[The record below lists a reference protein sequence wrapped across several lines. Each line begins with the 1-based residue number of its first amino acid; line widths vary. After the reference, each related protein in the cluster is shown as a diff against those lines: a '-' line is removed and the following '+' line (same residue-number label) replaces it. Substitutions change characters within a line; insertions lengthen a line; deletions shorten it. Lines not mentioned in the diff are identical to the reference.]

1 MRKRSVRSLKRKLF
15 TSVLLFLVIPIVLYI
30 GYFLLE
36 EKQYNFISMSI
47 VVIACIPFFIR
58 FEKRKTDAKEM
69 MIIAVMA
76 ALAVVGRAAFI
87 WLPAFKPVTA
97 ITAITGFKLG
107 PEAGFL
113 TGALSA
119 ICSNILFG
127 QGPWTPFQMFTWGT
141 IGFIA
146 GLLGRKRW
154 MMKKI
159 PLILFGIFTGV
170 LFSFMMDIW
179 TTLSYENGFSWS
191 RYLQASITALPYT
204 CTYAISNIIFLLLL
218 TKPIGDKIERIVTK
232 YGLNYNQ
239 TAKKVL

>member
-1 MRKRSVRSLKRKLF
+1 MQKRSVHTLKRKLL
-15 TSVLLFLVIPIVLYI
+15 TGILLFLVIPVVLYV

-36 EKQYNFISMSI
+36 EKQYNMISMCI
-47 VVIACIPFFIR
+47 VFIACIPFFVR

-146 GLLGRKRW
+146 GLLGRKQW
-154 MMKKI
+154 MMKKV
-159 PLILFGIFTGV
+159 PLIIFGIFTGV

-179 TTLSYENGFSWS
+179 TTLSYENGFSLT
-191 RYLQASITALPYT
+191 RYLQASATALPYT
-204 CTYAISNIIFLLLL
+204 FTYALSNIVFLLLL

-232 YGLNYNQ
+232 YGLNSNSSIN
-239 TAKKVL
+239 KV

>member
-1 MRKRSVRSLKRKLF
+1 MQKRSVHTLKRKLL
-15 TSVLLFLVIPIVLYI
+15 TGILLFLVIPVVLYI

-36 EKQYNFISMSI
+36 EKQYNMISMCI
-47 VVIACIPFFIR
+47 VFIACIPFFVR

-146 GLLGRKRW
+146 GLLGKKQW
-154 MMKKI
+154 MMKKV
-159 PLILFGIFTGV
+159 PLIIFGILTGV

-179 TTLSYENGFSWS
+179 TTLSYENGFSLT
-191 RYLQASITALPYT
+191 RYLQASAMALPYT
-204 CTYAISNIIFLLLL
+204 FTYALSNIVFLLLL

-232 YGLNYNQ
+232 YGLNSNSSI
-239 TAKKVL
+239 KRV